1 MTTLS
6 PSATATGSTAT
17 EGDVKTFLDNIR
29 TFMADLLGTDS
40 TNKGAALAA
49 LGALLNGTS
58 NKSSAYTVSTVDRG
72 KVINCTGAASWS
84 LSMQAASTLGDGF
97 VFAVSNNGTGI
108 ITLDPNLAELVNG
121 LATFPIAPT
130 ETVVVYCN
138 GTEFFLFGKSTY
150 PGRGQ
155 QVFTSSG
162 TFSVPLGVKSV
173 KVTCIGAGG
182 GGGSAS
188 ASFTRAGSGGG
199 AGGLAIK
206 IVSGFIYGDSVSVT
220 VAGTAAAATAG
231 GASSF
236 GAYCIANGGSAGIS
250 DVSGASPGN
259 GGAGGSGT
267 GDRVA
272 SAIAG
277 GATTTDGSVQIGSGS
292 GASQVA
298 AGVYGGLGG
307 SAKTANG
314 SGANGVGFGS
324 GGSGA
329 FKTNSTSYSGGAGS
343 PGLVVVEW

>member
-1 MTTLS
+1 MTTLL

-72 KVINCTGAASWS
+72 KVINCTGAASWTI
-84 LSMQAASTLGDGF
+84 SMQAAATLGDGF
-97 VFAVSNNGTGI
+97 VFAVANNGTGV

-130 ETVVVYCN
+130 ETVIIYCN
-138 GTEFFLFGKSTY
+138 GTEFFLFGKAAY

-162 TFSVPLGVKSV
+162 TFAVPLGVKSV

-182 GGGSAS
+182 GGGSVS
-188 ASFTRAGSGGG
+188 TLGTYAGSGGG
-199 AGGLAIK
+199 AGGVAIK
-206 IVSGFIYGDSVSVT
+206 TVSGFVYGDTVSVT
-220 VAGTAAAATAG
+220 VAGTAAAAAAG

-236 GAYCIANGGSAGIS
+236 GAHCTGNGGSAGTS
-250 DVSGASPGN
+250 NVGGTTAGN

-277 GATTTDGSVQIGSGS
+277 SPTITDGSAQISSGA
-292 GASQVA
+292 GASQVL

-307 SAKTANG
+307 AAKTANG
-314 SGANGVGFGS
+314 AGANGVGFGS

-329 FKTNSTSYSGGAGS
+329 FHTNSTPYSGGTGS